1 MTIFLAEGLAGDRFL
16 TTQQALDHP
25 QVRHNGSVVEL
36 SDPELGPTLQLGMM
50 ASFSVSPGR
59 VKGPAAGIDQHSGAL
74 APDAGDAE
82 ATGAPAAGRA
92 PAGPDRGPLAG
103 LTVLEFASWLAGPY
117 GTSLLADL
125 GARVIKVESPTGDDG
140 RWSLGGRTRTFQ
152 GKESLVID
160 LKRPEGQEVV
170 AKLLGRADGLMH
182 NMRGDAAARLG
193 VDYESARR
201 HNPEIVYLY
210 AGSYGSSGP
219 GAGRVA
225 FHPTMGAL
233 SGGVLRQIGRGNE
246 PPAADV
252 ELDGDE
258 LYAASL
264 ALGHC
269 NEASPDITGALAV
282 ATAMTMGFLHRARTG
297 KGQYIEST
305 MLASNL
311 YLCSEDAIRYEG
323 QAPLAELDG
332 DLRGLGPLDRLYAT
346 GSGWLLVSCHTQ
358 AEWELLCDVVGR
370 PDLVGQERFA
380 DAAARCR
387 FGDQLIAE
395 LSVALGARTADEWE
409 GLCLAAGV
417 GGVRADA
424 MNGDDFFLT
433 HPQVAENGFIVEV
446 GHPGVGTYH
455 RSNCGVRFS
464 RTPGVAN
471 AAHQFGQDGAA
482 ILGELGYDDETV
494 AQWVKAGVVVLPEEG
509 SGA

>member
-1 MTIFLAEGLAGDRFL
+1 VRAG
-16 TTQQALDHP
+16 
-25 QVRHNGSVVEL
+25 
-36 SDPELGPTLQLGMM
+36 
-50 ASFSVSPGR
+50 
-59 VKGPAAGIDQHSGAL
+59 AG
-74 APDAGDAE
+74 
-82 ATGAPAAGRA
+82 
-92 PAGPDRGPLAG
+92 RGPLAG

-170 AKLLGRADGLMH
+170 AKLLDRADGLMH

-269 NEASPDITGALAV
+269 NEASPDITGALGV

-297 KGQYIEST
+297 QGQYIEST

-323 QAPLAELDG
+323 QVPLPELDG
-332 DLRGLGPLDRLYAT
+332 DIRGLGPLDRLYAT
-346 GSGWLLVSCHTQ
+346 GSGWLLVNCHTQ
-358 AEWELLCDVVGR
+358 AEWALLCDVVGL
-370 PDLVGQERFA
+370 PHLVDQERFA
-380 DAAARCR
+380 DAAARRR

-417 GGVRADA
+417 AAVRADA

-446 GHPGVGTYH
+446 SHPGVGTYH

>member
-1 MTIFLAEGLAGDRFL
+1 
-16 TTQQALDHP
+16 
-25 QVRHNGSVVEL
+25 
-36 SDPELGPTLQLGMM
+36 
-50 ASFSVSPGR
+50 
-59 VKGPAAGIDQHSGAL
+59 
-74 APDAGDAE
+74 
-82 ATGAPAAGRA
+82 
-92 PAGPDRGPLAG
+92 LAG